1 MLFSV
6 AWKQRVGLENQP
18 ADTGLASLSPS
29 VSCGILLVISY
40 PSSCA
45 DLMLT
50 FLFNASICFYYNT
63 DLQNSLWSFF
73 PLTTY
78 ADIVPDIVPEEFQMN
93 NLVFAITGEGCA
105 SGWEV
110 CSLR

>member
-18 ADTGLASLSPS
+18 VDTGLASQSPS
-29 VSCGILLVISY
+29 VSYGILLVISY
-40 PSSCA
+40 PSLCA

-63 DLQNSLWSFF
+63 DLQNSLWAFF

-78 ADIVPDIVPEEFQMN
+78 ANIVPDIVPDIVPGEFQMN
-93 NLVFAITGEGCA
+93 NLVFAITGEGSA

-110 CSLR
+110 